1 METACYCT
9 GLRAA
14 TRKLTAIYDEAM
26 APVGVNIAQF
36 GLLRRIGRRPALSLT
51 DLAHM
56 SELDRSTVGRN
67 VLVLQRMGLVA
78 AAAGEDQREATI
90 SLTIEGEAVVKDGA
104 PLWDNAQHSIEA
116 LLGAEGSAQLQ
127 ALLQAI

>member
-1 METACYCT
+1 METSCYCT

-26 APVGVNIAQF
+26 APIGINIAQF
-36 GLLRRIGRRPALSLT
+36 GLLRRIARRTSLSLT

-67 VLVLQRMGLVA
+67 VKVLERMGLVA
-78 AAAGEDQREATI
+78 TATGEDQREATL
-90 SLTIEGEAVVKDGA
+90 SLTSQGKAAVKDGS
-104 PLWDNAQHSIEA
+104 PLWDDAQTRIEA
-116 LLGAEGSAQLQ
+116 RLGAERSAQLQ